1 MTGKKWKGYQG
12 TYIKNPW
19 AKPKRGRI
27 KGGEAENGAKKMET
41 TVLEQQFKK
50 NKKLRKKQ

>member
-1 MTGKKWKGYQG
+1 MEGLSRNIYKEPMDK
-12 TYIKNPW
+12 
-19 AKPKRGRI
+19 AKRGRI